1 MKITFLEE
9 EKYNIL
15 NDSGKKYENFEESNN
30 MTPQI
35 MPQMLYK
42 EMPCKRHDNSLQLA
56 HMKKPTT
63 KKNV

>member
-1 MKITFLEE
+1 MIQ
-9 EKYNIL
+9 
-15 NDSGKKYENFEESNN
+15 GKKDENFEESNN

-56 HMKKPTT
+56 HMKKKTNN
-63 KKNV
+63 KKERLKCENVFV